1 MDTHAS
7 VPRGCFIFRPPPARD
22 EHLLSYL
29 QRLGHSNGYL
39 GRGMLA
45 KFVRAVKAQLQ
56 TQNGRR
62 EFARYAGIEE
72 STVDELRLRHQF
84 IPGVSERPDQFA
96 RRCFFREPY
105 SVYCSACVRERGVFR
120 AIWNF
125 RAVTICEVHG
135 LWLTDRC
142 PQCNGFIGWDRV
154 SVSQCACGF
163 ELGAAP
169 SEHAPAD
176 ALRITQ
182 RLVAMLL
189 SHGRGDL
196 HAAQPFCAD
205 LDGMNALEW
214 LALFCFLASTTRS
227 TSPNRFH
234 SSRGPGFEIEK
245 TATTTAARLFRQ
257 WPANAL
263 SELNSRWGQP
273 PLAKTSCPL
282 ISIRQLKQRPL
293 IWHIYRPRR
302 ALSLPAFV
310 NDMLERYVSTLTIH
324 TRGKGLAVNPD
335 NVVLNAS
342 MPPLVH
348 MVEALPG
355 IELPVDRGTAGTSLS
370 AFMHGVRKSGA
381 ELLDLHQVEKLIRA
395 TRHQRT
401 ILVGGGF
408 LRPIDG
414 RRLLLSTEVDR
425 FKCWLASLCMIA
437 RHISDAIPL
446 SAISTEGGPKL
457 RRILLSAQE
466 GKVKLLRLP
475 ESSLTLDSC
484 YVSTDSLVDP

>member
-7 VPRGCFIFRPPPARD
+7 MPSARFIFRPPPAHD

-29 QRLGHSNGYL
+29 LRLGQSNGYL

-45 KFVRAVKAQLQ
+45 KFGRAVKAQLQ
-56 TQNGRR
+56 TENGRK
-62 EFARYAGIEE
+62 EFARYAAIEE

-84 IPGVSERPDQFA
+84 IPGAIERPDQFA

-105 SVYCSACVRERGVFR
+105 SVYCSACVRERGLFR

-154 SVSQCACGF
+154 SVTQCACGF

-169 SEHAPAD
+169 LENAPAD

-182 RLVAMLL
+182 LLVAMLL
-189 SHGRGDL
+189 NRSRGDL
-196 HAAQPFCAD
+196 HAPHPFSAD
-205 LDGMNALEW
+205 LDGMSALEW
-214 LALFCFLASTTRS
+214 LALFCFLASTTKS
-227 TSPNRFH
+227 TSSNRFH

-245 TATTTAARLFRQ
+245 TATTIAASLFRQ

-282 ISIRQLKQRPL
+282 ISISQLKQRPL
-293 IWHIYRPRR
+293 IWHTYRPRR
-302 ALSLPAFV
+302 ALSLPAFI

-342 MPPLVH
+342 APPLVH
-348 MVEALPG
+348 MAEALPG
-355 IELPVDRGTAGTSLS
+355 IELTVDRGTVGISLP

-395 TRHQRT
+395 TRHQRI

-425 FKCWLASLCMIA
+425 FKRWLGSLCMIA
-437 RHISDAIPL
+437 CRISDATPL
-446 SAISTEGGPKL
+446 SAISTEGGPML

-475 ESSLTLDSC
+475 ESSLRLDTC
-484 YVSTDSLVDP
+484 YVATDSIVDL